1 MSSYIDDE
9 TDKSLENSMILV
21 KKRNN
26 GIERILKKYD
36 INSRNRQNKELKN
49 LTLIKSDESFDSKI
63 FRSRNSSYDQMSQDS
78 NSIEKRYFNIK
89 TIVKKQSKCV
99 NKHLFL
105 SIDKCKTKISPF
117 SSKFSDKDIKD
128 ISRFELIFFF
138 MSPIIG
144 TSPLSPFRVHNS
156 SKENFSKILS
166 YQEEIEIIPRLD
178 DALLRIKTIIK
189 NEFLYNLNLFLKKSH
204 KYINISPKS
213 SNIGLQNLKKNPFFI
228 ANHFNEINK
237 ILGNETLRKFF
248 IRRIRDYIKY
258 IKKNKNDLLVKFEQ
272 QEEKEAI
279 FIKEFL
285 EKKQPPFEFS
295 NGGEKNHYQSHS
307 LDFLNFI
314 ISKKIIILI
323 CRELMKE
330 GEDYLKIVFQFKKY
344 PNYYL
349 KLKKAL
355 SLL

>member
-1 MSSYIDDE
+1 MSSYIEDE

-21 KKRNN
+21 KNRNN

-117 SSKFSDKDIKD
+117 SYKDIP
-128 ISRFELIFFF
+128 RFELIFFF
-138 MSPIIG
+138 KSPIIG
-144 TSPLSPFRVHNS
+144 TSPLSLFRVHNS

-166 YQEEIEIIPRLD
+166 YKEEIEISPRLD
-178 DALLRIKTIIK
+178 DAFLRIKNIIK
-189 NEFLYNLNLFLKKSH
+189 NEFLYNLNLFLKKSDE
-204 KYINISPKS
+204 YINISPKS

-295 NGGEKNHYQSHS
+295 NGGEKKHYQSHS

>member
-1 MSSYIDDE
+1 
-9 TDKSLENSMILV
+9 
-21 KKRNN
+21 
-26 GIERILKKYD
+26 
-36 INSRNRQNKELKN
+36 
-49 LTLIKSDESFDSKI
+49 
-63 FRSRNSSYDQMSQDS
+63 MSQDS
-78 NSIEKRYFNIK
+78 NSIEKKYFNIK

-105 SIDKCKTKISPF
+105 SIDKSLTKISLF
-117 SSKFSDKDIKD
+117 LSKFIP
-128 ISRFELIFFF
+128 RFELIFFF
-138 MSPIIG
+138 ASPIIG

-156 SKENFSKILS
+156 SKENLSKILS
-166 YQEEIEIIPRLD
+166 YQEETEIVSKLKLD
-178 DALLRIKTIIK
+178 IDEFRRIKSII
-189 NEFLYNLNLFLKKSH
+189 
-204 KYINISPKS
+204 
-213 SNIGLQNLKKNPFFI
+213 KNPFFI
-228 ANHFNEINK
+228 TIHFNEINK

-248 IRRIRDYIKY
+248 IRRIRDYTKY
-258 IKKNKNDLLVKFEQ
+258 IKKNKNDLLIKFEQ
-272 QEEKEAI
+272 QEEKEVI

-295 NGGEKNHYQSHS
+295 NGGEKKHYQSHS

>member
-1 MSSYIDDE
+1 VDKLLFPSVDE
-9 TDKSLENSMILV
+9 CYVRITDNDIV
-21 KKRNN
+21 T
-26 GIERILKKYD
+26 IERKYPYASD
-36 INSRNRQNKELKN
+36 SQ
-49 LTLIKSDESFDSKI
+49 LIETF
-63 FRSRNSSYDQMSQDS
+63 
-78 NSIEKRYFNIK
+78 
-89 TIVKKQSKCV
+89 T
-99 NKHLFL
+99 
-105 SIDKCKTKISPF
+105 
-117 SSKFSDKDIKD
+117 
-128 ISRFELIFFF
+128 
-138 MSPIIG
+138 
-144 TSPLSPFRVHNS
+144 LSPFRMHNS
-156 SKENFSKILS
+156 SKEIFSKN
-166 YQEEIEIIPRLD
+166 QEEIKIFSKLKLDINIYALRCIKSIIN
-178 DALLRIKTIIK
+178 
-189 NEFLYNLNLFLKKSH
+189 NEDLYIFLLKKIYESFEFN
-204 KYINISPKS
+204 NILSKS
-213 SNIGLQNLKKNPFFI
+213 SNIGLQKIKKNPFFI
-228 ANHFNEINK
+228 TNHFNEITK

-295 NGGEKNHYQSHS
+295 NGGEKKHYQSHS

-330 GEDYLKIVFQFKKY
+330 SEDYLKIVFQFKKY

-349 KLKKAL
+349 ELKRAL

>member
-9 TDKSLENSMILV
+9 TDKSLKNSMILV
-21 KKRNN
+21 KNRNN

-36 INSRNRQNKELKN
+36 INSRNRQNNELKN

-78 NSIEKRYFNIK
+78 NSIGKRYYSIK

-117 SSKFSDKDIKD
+117 SSKFSDKDIP
-128 ISRFELIFFF
+128 RFELIFFF
-138 MSPIIG
+138 SSPIIG
-144 TSPLSPFRVHNS
+144 ASPLSPFSVHNS
-156 SKENFSKILS
+156 SKENLSKILS
-166 YQEEIEIIPRLD
+166 YQEETEIISKLKLD
-178 DALLRIKTIIK
+178 IDEFRRKKSIIN
-189 NEFLYNLNLFLKKSH
+189 NEIFYNLFLKKSH
-204 KYINISPKS
+204 EYINISPKS

-237 ILGNETLRKFF
+237 ILRNETLRKFF
-248 IRRIRDYIKY
+248 IRRIRNYIKY

-295 NGGEKNHYQSHS
+295 NGGEKKHYQSHS

-349 KLKKAL
+349 ELKRAL

>member
-1 MSSYIDDE
+1 MLSYIDDE

-21 KKRNN
+21 KKRNS

-36 INSRNRQNKELKN
+36 INSRNRKNKDLKN

-78 NSIEKRYFNIK
+78 NSNEKRYFKIQAE
-89 TIVKKQSKCV
+89 VMEQSKCV
-99 NKHLFL
+99 NNLLFP
-105 SIDKCKTKISPF
+105 SIDKCYIRISVNNIETF
-117 SSKFSDKDIKD
+117 D
-128 ISRFELIFFF
+128 LIY
-138 MSPIIG
+138 MYASPLSE
-144 TSPLSPFRVHNS
+144 TFPLSPFRVHNS
-156 SKENFSKILS
+156 SKEIFSKLLS
-166 YQEEIEIIPRLD
+166 YQEEIIIISKLKLD
-178 DALLRIKTIIK
+178 IVEFSRIKSIIN
-189 NEFLYNLNLFLKKSH
+189 NEDLYNLFLKNLYESFESNKILS
-204 KYINISPKS
+204 KS

-228 ANHFNEINK
+228 VNHFNEINK

-272 QEEKEAI
+272 QEEKEVI

-295 NGGEKNHYQSHS
+295 NGGEKKHYQSHS

-349 KLKKAL
+349 ELKRAL

>member
-1 MSSYIDDE
+1 MLSYIDDE

-21 KKRNN
+21 KKGNN

-36 INSRNRQNKELKN
+36 INSRNRQNKDLKN

-63 FRSRNSSYDQMSQDS
+63 FRGRYSSYDQMSQDS
-78 NSIEKRYFNIK
+78 NSNEKRYFNIQ
-89 TIVKKQSKCV
+89 TIVKKQSKRV
-99 NKHLFL
+99 DKYLFL
-105 SIDKCKTKISPF
+105 SFNGHYIKIPSF
-117 SSKFSDKDIKD
+117 ISKLS
-128 ISRFELIFFF
+128 FENIAIFGR
-138 MSPIIG
+138 MLVNVS
-144 TSPLSPFRVHNS
+144 TQTDLTLSNFRVHNF
-156 SKENFSKILS
+156 SKEIFSKNLS
-166 YQEEIEIIPRLD
+166 YQEEIKIVPKLKLDINALRSIKSII
-178 DALLRIKTIIK
+178 
-189 NEFLYNLNLFLKKSH
+189 
-204 KYINISPKS
+204 
-213 SNIGLQNLKKNPFFI
+213 KNPFFI
-228 ANHFNEINK
+228 VNHFNEINK

-258 IKKNKNDLLVKFEQ
+258 IKKNKNDLLVKFQQ

-295 NGGEKNHYQSHS
+295 NGGEKKHYQSHS
-307 LDFLNFI
+307 LDFLNFV

>member
-1 MSSYIDDE
+1 MSSYFDDE
-9 TDKSLENSMILV
+9 TDKSLDDSMILV
-21 KKRNN
+21 KKRNS

-36 INSRNRQNKELKN
+36 INSRNRQNKDLKN
-49 LTLIKSDESFDSKI
+49 LTLIKSDESFDSKK
-63 FRSRNSSYDQMSQDS
+63 FRNRNSSYDQMSQDS
-78 NSIEKRYFNIK
+78 NSNEKRYFKIQDE
-89 TIVKKQSKCV
+89 VMEQSKCV
-99 NKHLFL
+99 HNLLFPSFDKCYIRILVNNIERFNLMYVYKPPLIESFFKSIFSMYYSYKEIFSKLLGHLVKIIISSNLKQDIVGFFRIESINNNIFCGLFL
-105 SIDKCKTKISPF
+105 EKSH
-117 SSKFSDKDIKD
+117 
-128 ISRFELIFFF
+128 
-138 MSPIIG
+138 G
-144 TSPLSPFRVHNS
+144 YVG
-156 SKENFSKILS
+156 ILS
-166 YQEEIEIIPRLD
+166 
-178 DALLRIKTIIK
+178 
-189 NEFLYNLNLFLKKSH
+189 KSG
-204 KYINISPKS
+204 
-213 SNIGLQNLKKNPFFI
+213 NIGLQNLKKNPFFI
-228 ANHFNEINK
+228 ANHFIEINK
-237 ILGNETLRKFF
+237 ILWNETLRKFF

-272 QEEKEAI
+272 QEEKEVI

-295 NGGEKNHYQSHS
+295 NGGEKKHYQSHS

-349 KLKKAL
+349 ELKRAL

>member
-36 INSRNRQNKELKN
+36 INSRNRKNKDLKN

-78 NSIEKRYFNIK
+78 NSNEKRYFKIQAE
-89 TIVKKQSKCV
+89 VMEQSKCV
-99 NKHLFL
+99 NKLLFP
-105 SIDKCKTKISPF
+105 SIDKYYIRILVNNIETFDLIYLYASP
-117 SSKFSDKDIKD
+117 
-128 ISRFELIFFF
+128 LIETF
-138 MSPIIG
+138 
-144 TSPLSPFRVHNS
+144 PLSPFRVHNS
-156 SKENFSKILS
+156 YKEIFSILLD
-166 YQEEIEIIPRLD
+166 YQEEIIIISNLKQDIVEFR
-178 DALLRIKTIIK
+178 RIKSIIN
-189 NEFLYNLNLFLKKSH
+189 NEIFYYLFLKKSH
-204 KYINISPKS
+204 EYINILSKS

-295 NGGEKNHYQSHS
+295 NGGEKKHYQSHS